1 MSNRSIHQSVLLWP
15 EVLYFD
21 KHFTTLKHGG
31 SFAARRPL
39 RRRRL
44 PRSVARDIRLSLV
57 NTLFLGFDTMHDG
70 QLAHALLSR
79 AEVILSAVTSRSVRS
94 KPSLVESLACSLS
107 L

>member
-1 MSNRSIHQSVLLWP
+1 MSSYGQKSF
-15 EVLYFD
+15 YFN

-44 PRSVARDIRLSLV
+44 PRSAARDIRLSLV
-57 NTLFLGFDTMHDG
+57 NTLSLGFDTMHDG

-79 AEVILSAVTSRSVRS
+79 AEVILSAVTSRS